1 MDGERDGDAGF
12 GAEISESRVIGSEWK
27 MGRREA
33 GEGRGG
39 GGGLVEERK

>member
-27 MGRREA
+27 R
-33 GEGRGG
+33 GEEGSGG
-39 GGGLVEERK
+39 GGGEGGLVEERK